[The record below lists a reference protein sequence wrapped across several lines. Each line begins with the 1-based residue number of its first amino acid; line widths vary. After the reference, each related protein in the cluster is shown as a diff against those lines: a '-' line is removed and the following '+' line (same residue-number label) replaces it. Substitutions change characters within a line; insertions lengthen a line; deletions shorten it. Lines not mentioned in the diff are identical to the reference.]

1 MIRVSGKALFPWI
14 ALLVASACAA
24 KPADRLIQDRARG
37 PAEPVVTK
45 RPCPPELAAI
55 DTRLA
60 AVDRARGATRD
71 RLRATGF
78 ERTAADL
85 IGDATAPPGL
95 AIDAARSADALEQL
109 LAGRSLAYPAL
120 ANEVDWIALN
130 WFDSV
135 LKRWTPGHVRS
146 LTSMTA
152 SEFGALKQDTVAL
165 RQLVSDIRDLRTRRE
180 VLADCTGRAS
190 AASGGAHAGDAPV
203 NRRTPR
209 RNAP

>member
-1 MIRVSGKALFPWI
+1 MTHLSGKALVASI

-24 KPADRLIQDRARG
+24 RNPADGAMGRARG

-45 RPCPPELAAI
+45 RPCTPELAAI

-60 AVDRARGATRD
+60 GLERTRAATRD
-71 RLRATGF
+71 RLRAAGF

-109 LAGRSLAYPAL
+109 LQGRSLAYPAL
-120 ANEVDWIALN
+120 ANEIDWIALN
-130 WFDSV
+130 WFDSA
-135 LKRWTPGHVRS
+135 LKRWTPRHIRI

-152 SEFGALKQDTVAL
+152 PEFGALKQDTVAL
-165 RQLVSDIRDLRTRRE
+165 RQQVSDIGDLRTRRE
-180 VLADCTGRAS
+180 GLADCAGPAS
-190 AASGGAHAGDAPV
+190 AASAGAHAGAPV
-203 NRRTPR
+203 HRRAPR